1 MLELLIENL
10 YYLGFME
17 TNKSLFN
24 CFYKAD
30 FVESIELN
38 DLSAF
43 NLKLKVLIRFLSS
56 SAET

>member
-30 FVESIELN
+30 FVE
-38 DLSAF
+38 
-43 NLKLKVLIRFLSS
+43 LIYRIKRFIRV
-56 SAET
+56 